1 MMKTAA
7 RNTLTTA
14 SDIFFFKIHCTLQS
28 LWYSYIDIVNH
39 E

>member
-1 MMKTAA
+1 MKTAA

-14 SDIFFFKIHCTLQS
+14 SDILKKIHCTLQS
-28 LWYSYIDIVNH
+28 PWYSYIDIVNH

>member
-14 SDIFFFKIHCTLQS
+14 SDIFFFLNTL
-28 LWYSYIDIVNH
+28 YFTEAMVFVY
-39 E
+39 

>member
-1 MMKTAA
+1 MKTAA

-14 SDIFFFKIHCTLQS
+14 SDILKKIYCTLQS
-28 LWYSYIDIVNH
+28 PWYSYIDIVNH

>member
-14 SDIFFFKIHCTLQS
+14 SDIFLKIHCTLQS